1 MKQIIVCILAA
12 GLLTGGLAT
21 APARADNA
29 LFTFGE
35 MRKLQGLPREAAER
49 EVSAQELLLYQNMEF
64 YLYTVFE
71 SLLAANNA
79 ALMLHDEPLF
89 CAPATAFRFRDE
101 ADITGLGA
109 FVTEELLELTKE
121 IGTTPE
127 RYHDRPAS
135 EVILLALRAGFPCER
150 GSVTASIAPRAP
162 VR

>member
-1 MKQIIVCILAA
+1 MRHIIVCTLAA
-12 GLLTGGLAT
+12 GLLAGGLAK

-35 MRKLQGLPREAAER
+35 MRKLQELPLEAKRREI
-49 EVSAQELLLYQNMEF
+49 SDQELLLYQNMEF

-79 ALMLHDEPLF
+79 ARTLHDEPLF

-109 FVTEELLELTKE
+109 FVVEELLELTKE
-121 IGTTPE
+121 VGTTPE

-135 EVILLALRAGFPCER
+135 EVILLALRAGFPCEH
-150 GSVTASIAPRAP
+150 GSVTASIAPREP

>member
-1 MKQIIVCILAA
+1 MNRNIVCSLAA
-12 GLLTGGLAT
+12 GLLACGLAAT
-21 APARADNA
+21 PVRADNA

-35 MRKLQGLPREAAER
+35 MRKLQELPLESAKR
-49 EVSAQELLLYQNMEF
+49 EVSEAELLLYQNMEF

-89 CAPATAFRFRDE
+89 CAPKTAFRFRDE
-101 ADITGLGA
+101 SDIMGLAA

-150 GSVTASIAPRAP
+150 ASVTASIGP
-162 VR
+162 